1 LLYPFSKFVSAWPNF
16 LLTDGLD
23 FFCIVQKGADTDVT
37 NKEGKKPIDL
47 ALDGMDEEDIEES
60 DVIAAL
66 KAKA

>member
-1 LLYPFSKFVSAWPNF
+1 MASIS
-16 LLTDGLD
+16 
-23 FFCIVQKGADTDVT
+23 CIVQKGADTEVK
-37 NKEGKKPIDL
+37 NKEGKKPVDL